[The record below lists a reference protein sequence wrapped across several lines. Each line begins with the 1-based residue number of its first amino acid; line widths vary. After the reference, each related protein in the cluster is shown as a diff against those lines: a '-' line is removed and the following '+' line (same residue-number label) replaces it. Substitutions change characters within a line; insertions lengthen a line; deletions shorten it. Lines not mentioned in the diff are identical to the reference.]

1 MNYSKKLVSVIM
13 PCFNC
18 EKTVAASIESILN
31 QTYQNIEILIIDDG
45 SKDNTYKI
53 LKKFQSKHKNI
64 RLFKN
69 QDNLGL
75 TKSLNILIEESKGEY
90 IARQDSDDISVIDRI
105 SLQYEFMEQKELDF
119 CSSRAT
125 ILYSGK
131 KIPRSSH
138 YLPKKI
144 VMKFKNPFIHGTL
157 FIKKSILLNVGKYD
171 ENFYYAQDYKLM
183 KTLIDNNYKF
193 KIFRKPLYEL
203 NMENNISTNKRSEQ
217 SYYANCVKKN
227 MIPELK
233 V

>member
-45 SKDNTYKI
+45 SKDNTYEI

-69 QDNLGL
+69 QNNLGL

-157 FIKKSILLNVGKYD
+157 FIKKSILLDVGKYD

-217 SYYANCVKKN
+217 NYYANCVKKN
-227 MIPELK
+227 IIPELK

>member
-45 SKDNTYKI
+45 SKDNTYEI
-53 LKKFQSKHKNI
+53 LKKFQNKHKNI

-157 FIKKSILLNVGKYD
+157 FIKKSILLDVGKYD

-217 SYYANCVKKN
+217 NYYANCVKKN
-227 MIPELK
+227 IIPELK

>member
-31 QTYQNIEILIIDDG
+31 QTYKNIEILIIDDG
-45 SKDNTYKI
+45 SKDNTYEI
-53 LKKFQSKHKNI
+53 LKKFQNKHKNI

-75 TKSLNILIEESKGEY
+75 TKSLNILIEKSKGEY

-157 FIKKSILLNVGKYD
+157 FIKKSILLDVGKYD

-217 SYYANCVKKN
+217 NYYANCVKKN

>member
-1 MNYSKKLVSVIM
+1 M

-45 SKDNTYKI
+45 SKDNTYEI
-53 LKKFQSKHKNI
+53 LKKFQNKHKNI

-157 FIKKSILLNVGKYD
+157 FIKKSILLDVGKYD

-217 SYYANCVKKN
+217 NYYANCVKKN

>member
-1 MNYSKKLVSVIM
+1 M

-45 SKDNTYKI
+45 SKDNTYEI

-69 QDNLGL
+69 QNNLGL

-157 FIKKSILLNVGKYD
+157 FIKKSILLDVGKYN

-217 SYYANCVKKN
+217 NYYANCVKKN
-227 MIPELK
+227 IIPELK

>member
-1 MNYSKKLVSVIM
+1 M

-45 SKDNTYKI
+45 SKDNTYEI

-157 FIKKSILLNVGKYD
+157 FIKKSILLDVGKYD

-217 SYYANCVKKN
+217 NYYANCVKKN

>member
-1 MNYSKKLVSVIM
+1 M

-45 SKDNTYKI
+45 SKDNTYEI

-157 FIKKSILLNVGKYD
+157 FIKKSILLDVGKYD

>member
-45 SKDNTYKI
+45 SKDNTYEI

-157 FIKKSILLNVGKYD
+157 FIKKSILLDVGKYD

-217 SYYANCVKKN
+217 NYYANCVKKN

>member
-45 SKDNTYKI
+45 SKDNTYEI
-53 LKKFQSKHKNI
+53 LKKFQNKHKNI

-157 FIKKSILLNVGKYD
+157 FIKKSILLDVGKYD

-217 SYYANCVKKN
+217 NYYANCVKKN

>member
-45 SKDNTYKI
+45 SKDNTYEI
-53 LKKFQSKHKNI
+53 LKKYQNKHKNI

-69 QDNLGL
+69 QNNLGL

-125 ILYSGK
+125 ILYSRK

-157 FIKKSILLNVGKYD
+157 FIKKSILLDVGKYD

-217 SYYANCVKKN
+217 NYYANCVKKN
-227 MIPELK
+227 IIPELK

>member
-45 SKDNTYKI
+45 SKDNTYEI
-53 LKKFQSKHKNI
+53 LKKFQSKNKNI

-157 FIKKSILLNVGKYD
+157 FIKKSILLDVGKYD

-217 SYYANCVKKN
+217 NYYANCVKKN
-227 MIPELK
+227 IIPELK

>member
-45 SKDNTYKI
+45 SKDNTYEI

-144 VMKFKNPFIHGTL
+144 V
-157 FIKKSILLNVGKYD
+157 
-171 ENFYYAQDYKLM
+171 
-183 KTLIDNNYKF
+183 
-193 KIFRKPLYEL
+193 
-203 NMENNISTNKRSEQ
+203 IS
-217 SYYANCVKKN
+217 
-227 MIPELK
+227 L
-233 V
+233 

>member
-1 MNYSKKLVSVIM
+1 MNLWNKR
-13 PCFNC
+13 
-18 EKTVAASIESILN
+18 
-31 QTYQNIEILIIDDG
+31 
-45 SKDNTYKI
+45 
-53 LKKFQSKHKNI
+53 I
-64 RLFKN
+64 RLLFFKS
-69 QDNLGL
+69 DNL
-75 TKSLNILIEESKGEY
+75 IF
-90 IARQDSDDISVIDRI
+90 R
-105 SLQYEFMEQKELDF
+105 
-119 CSSRAT
+119 
-125 ILYSGK
+125 K

-157 FIKKSILLNVGKYD
+157 FIKKSILLDVGKYD

-217 SYYANCVKKN
+217 NYYANCVKKN

>member
-1 MNYSKKLVSVIM
+1 M

-45 SKDNTYKI
+45 SKDNTYEI
-53 LKKFQSKHKNI
+53 LKKFQNKHKNI

-157 FIKKSILLNVGKYD
+157 FIKKSILLDVGKYD

-217 SYYANCVKKN
+217 NYYANCVKKN
-227 MIPELK
+227 IIPELK

>member
-45 SKDNTYKI
+45 SKDNTYEI

-157 FIKKSILLNVGKYD
+157 FIKKSILLDVGKYD

>member
-45 SKDNTYKI
+45 SKDNTYEI

-69 QDNLGL
+69 QNNLGL

-157 FIKKSILLNVGKYD
+157 FIKKSILLDVGKYD

-193 KIFRKPLYEL
+193 KVFRKPLYEL

-217 SYYANCVKKN
+217 NYYANCVKKN
-227 MIPELK
+227 IIPELK

>member
-45 SKDNTYKI
+45 SKDNTYEI

-69 QDNLGL
+69 QNNLGL

-157 FIKKSILLNVGKYD
+157 FIKKSILLDVGKYN

-217 SYYANCVKKN
+217 NYYANCVKKN
-227 MIPELK
+227 IIPELK